1 MDSRM
6 GKSWGVS
13 KLAPLTGVVDA
24 IRALLQTSWALLG
37 KSAKTCAFLIFLDNA
52 DINITF
58 TVVASPIAIILDM
71 GNVIPF

>member
-1 MDSRM
+1 M
-6 GKSWGVS
+6 
-13 KLAPLTGVVDA
+13 DA

-37 KSAKTCAFLIFLDNA
+37 KSAQTCAVLIVLDNA
-52 DINITF
+52 NITITF